1 MLSGSESYIWLS
13 ETPWTIQSMEF
24 SRPGILQWAAFPFSQ
39 GIFPTQGL
47 NPGLPHCRQILY
59 QLSYKGNPKI
69 LEWVAYLFSIELLNP
84 GFKPGS
90 PALQGNSLPT
100 ELLGKPYGEP
110 LTKEWYDFFCN
121 FNWLIKLL
129 YAVQTGMEQEWDRDN
144 CEEAMRPG

>member
-1 MLSGSESYIWLS
+1 MGLTWLS
-13 ETPWTIQSMEF
+13 ESCSVVSNSLQHHGLHSPGQHSGV
-24 SRPGILQWAAFPFSQ
+24 GILSLLQR
-39 GIFPTQGL
+39 IFPIQRL
-47 NPGLPHCRQILY
+47 NPGIPYCRQILY

>member
-1 MLSGSESYIWLS
+1 
-13 ETPWTIQSMEF
+13 MEF
-24 SRPGILQWAAFPFSQ
+24 SRPEYWSSLLQR
-39 GIFPTQGL
+39 IFPTQGL
-47 NPGLPHCRQILY
+47 SPGLPLCRWILYQLSHKGNPKILEWVAYPFSKESLPDPGIMNRGLLHCRQILY

-121 FNWLIKLL
+121 FN
-129 YAVQTGMEQEWDRDN
+129 
-144 CEEAMRPG
+144 